1 MIVTEDSRWLS
12 PHVRFESGVQHSPP
26 YICFEFMILCL
37 FCPCSIL
44 HNLRALF
51 AKGRVSITLLRDL
64 TKVNTKSNCIHVIL
78 KSLQDLD
85 HVRAFSNVNSGKR
98 RSSISNSVAACDEDF
113 KKSSKSYC
121 MHFNGLLFPELGLY
135 IREIFSNYFDG

>member
-1 MIVTEDSRWLS
+1 MFVL
-12 PHVRFESGVQHSPP
+12 
-26 YICFEFMILCL
+26 
-37 FCPCSIL
+37 PCSIL

-51 AKGRVSITLLRDL
+51 AEGRVSITLLRDL

-113 KKSSKSYC
+113 KSLPNHIVC
-121 MHFNGLLFPELGLY
+121 AHFNGLLFPELGLY